1 MIYWE
6 IFLAFFIPGIVGYGG
21 GPATIPLIEY
31 EVVHRYDW
39 MNVEEFAEVLA
50 LGNALP
56 GPIATKMAGYIGFEQ
71 GGILGASIGVF
82 ATVAPSLIL
91 MIVLLSILYKYKDSP
106 KVKLLSSI
114 VRPTIAV
121 LLGGMTI
128 RFVETSYLESGTLQ
142 TIFLLAVSYYLLE
155 KRKIHPAFV
164 IMGSLIYG
172 AIFLAPGS

>member
-39 MNVEEFAEVLA
+39 MSIEEFGEVLA

-56 GPIATKMAGYIGFEQ
+56 GPIATKMAGYIGFVE
-71 GGILGASIGVF
+71 GGVLGAFVALF

-91 MIVLLSILYKYKDSP
+91 MIVLLSILLRFKDSP
-106 KVKLLSSI
+106 KVKKLSSI

-121 LLGGMTI
+121 LLGVMTL
-128 RFVETSYLESGTLQ
+128 RFMTVSYDDSGIMQ
-142 TIFLLAVSYYLLE
+142 TIFLLGLSYYLLE
-155 KRKIHPAFV
+155 IRKIHPAFV
-164 IMGSLIYG
+164 IAGALLYG
-172 AIFLAPGS
+172 ALFLS